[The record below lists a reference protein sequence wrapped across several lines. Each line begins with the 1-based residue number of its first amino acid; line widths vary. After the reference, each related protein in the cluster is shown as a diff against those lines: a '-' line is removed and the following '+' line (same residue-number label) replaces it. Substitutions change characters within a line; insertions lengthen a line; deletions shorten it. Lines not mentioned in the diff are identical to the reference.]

1 MTTNSVPYTFRDE
14 TRDTTVSITDA
25 TPPLFRPL
33 SIGRVTL
40 RNRIMQAPLAR
51 DPANAGRITDWHYA
65 HLGKFALGGVGLV
78 CLESGVGL
86 ADEAQG
92 AALAKLV
99 HYLQALGARV
109 AIEVEGASD
118 VLARRAE
125 AAGVDFLLAGGALV
139 GAAEVRIATLQ
150 DATPEQAQA
159 LVAEGKA
166 DLVAIGREL
175 LWNPYWA
182 AQAARKLGAD
192 PDFRT
197 MPTQYGW
204 WLDRRVKT
212 GYEKEL

>member
-1 MTTNSVPYTFRDE
+1 MTTNSVPYTFHDE

-25 TPPLFRPL
+25 TPALFRPL
-33 SIGRVTL
+33 SIGSVTL

-51 DPANAGRITDWHYA
+51 DPANAGRVTDWHFA

-78 CLESGVGL
+78 CIESGVGL
-86 ADEAQG
+86 ADDGQVPAV
-92 AALAKLV
+92 AKLA
-99 HYLQALGARV
+99 HYLHALGAKV
-109 AIEVEGASD
+109 AIEVEGTSE

-125 AAGVDFLLAGGALV
+125 GAGVDFLLAGGALA
-139 GAAEVRIATLQ
+139 GAAQIRIATLQ

-159 LVAEGKA
+159 LVAGGTA
-166 DLVAIGREL
+166 SLVALGREL

-182 AQAARKLGAD
+182 AQAARTLGAD